1 MMRSSQPVMSEPT
14 NVKVTAEFWG
24 VIWFIRA
31 QFDLEKPHL
40 IVLRGHSG
48 LLMMHFRLT
57 VDNQVLYRTH
67 TQFFTNRLNTSYDF
81 QIEGIACRLD
91 LFIDSFALFDGKRPY
106 HVGILVGEDNLTKD
120 CRLSGWR
127 TDFTPN

>member
-1 MMRSSQPVMSEPT
+1 MMRLSQPVMSEPT
-14 NVKVTAEFWG
+14 NVKVTAEHWG

-67 TQFFTNRLNTSYDF
+67 TQFFTNRLNTSYGF
-81 QIEGIACRLD
+81 QIEGITCRLD
-91 LFIDSFALFDGKRPY
+91 LFIDSFAVFDGKRPY
-106 HVGILVGEDNLTKD
+106 RAGIMVGEYNLTKNY
-120 CRLSGWR
+120 RLSGWGR
-127 TDFTPN
+127 DWIDR